1 MDISTEIFAKLLK
14 VLRMLPMEL
23 AKIVCF
29 DMSYKAI
36 ICWPDVLKGGFSTR
50 VLPKIPYMRQIKQTK
65 NSMEFHE
72 RATLAVYDY
81 YYY

>member
-36 ICWPDVLKGGFSTR
+36 IMNAMSARCFEGWIQYKGFTENT
-50 VLPKIPYMRQIKQTK
+50 LHETNQA
-65 NSMEFHE
+65 NEEFHGIP
-72 RATLAVYDY
+72 
-81 YYY
+81 